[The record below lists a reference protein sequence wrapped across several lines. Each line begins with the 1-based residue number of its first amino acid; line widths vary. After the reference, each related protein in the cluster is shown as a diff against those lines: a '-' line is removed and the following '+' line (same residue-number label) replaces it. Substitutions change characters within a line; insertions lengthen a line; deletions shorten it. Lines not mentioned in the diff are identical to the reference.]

1 MDGVPRVPEQRR
13 SGTPEDTALP
23 ADASGL
29 RFGVL
34 GPVRARRGDEQ
45 LATGSP
51 QQRALLAALL
61 LREGRT
67 ATASEL
73 IDAVWGDEPPSQ
85 ALAALRT
92 YASRLR
98 KILDPGVLVSE
109 SGGYAIRLARRDAL
123 DLSTAQDLW
132 ADAEKA
138 RQGADLCRAR
148 ALLNEALALW
158 DGEPLANVPGP
169 YAETQR
175 ARLEEWRLQLLES
188 RLDMDLEQG
197 CHAEAVSEL
206 TALTASHPLRERL
219 RELLMLALYRS
230 GRQAEALAVYADT
243 RRLLA
248 DELGVDPR
256 PGLSELQQR
265 ILRADPALAEPSAPA
280 AEPPSAPV
288 RPAQLPATVPD
299 FTGRASFVRELSD
312 VLSSASSASG
322 AGGVMAVSAVAGIG
336 GVGKTTL
343 AVHVAHAARP
353 SFPDGQLYVDLQGA
367 GPHAAEPETVLG
379 SFLRALGTADTSIPD
394 SLEDR
399 AALYRSALDGRRVL
413 VLLDN
418 ARDAAQVRPLL
429 PGTEGCAALITGR
442 VRMVDLAGAHLVDLD
457 VMSPEEALLL
467 FTRIVGEERV
477 ASEREAALDVVAA
490 CGFLPLAIR
499 IAASRLASRRT
510 WTVSVLAAKLA
521 DERRRL
527 DELQAGDLA
536 VKATFELGYG
546 QLEPAQAR
554 AFRLLGLADGP
565 DISLAA
571 AAAVLDADIDETEE
585 LLESLVDTSLVES
598 AAPGRYRYHDL
609 VRLYARAC
617 AERDELP
624 PHERTA
630 AMSRLLDFYLA
641 TAAGVYAIERPGD
654 RLVEHLAP
662 TAYPGLRFED
672 RHSAQNWLYSEATSL
687 LAVVRQS
694 AVRGELRRS
703 VDTLWAAVDLA
714 ESGANSREYEAV
726 AAFARDA
733 ARDAGDGHA
742 EGRAAMTLAYVHAFG
757 GRFESAAQEAQEAVD
772 LTLASQD
779 RLSHCWAA
787 NTLGVIAL
795 YQGRHAE
802 GEAQLTVA
810 IDNFRACDD
819 RPGEASALCNLSRI
833 HLATSRTTSAVDL
846 ARQGTLIYEE
856 LGHELRGANGRYALA
871 LALTESGLLDQAAD
885 CLHGA
890 LKVFRASRQR
900 LWEGMTLFRL
910 AELDLA
916 ADEPTRAAV
925 SAESALSLLRDI
937 GGEWRRANVL
947 TVLGQ
952 ALDRVGQPERAQVCW
967 QEAYEIFETLGAP
980 EADKVRALLGAAT
993 TV

>member
-13 SGTPEDTALP
+13 SGLPEDTPEAGP
-23 ADASGL
+23 ASDL
-29 RFGVL
+29 RFSVL
-34 GPVRARRGDEQ
+34 GPVRAWRGGEL

-61 LREGRT
+61 LRDGRT

-98 KILDPGVLVSE
+98 KILNPGVLVSE
-109 SGGYAIRLARRDAL
+109 SGGYAIRSLGRDAL
-123 DLSTAQDLW
+123 DLTTAESLW
-132 ADAEKA
+132 SDAEKA
-138 RQGADLCRAR
+138 RQSNDLCHAR
-148 ALLNEALALW
+148 TLLNEALNLW

-175 ARLEEWRLQLLES
+175 ARLEEWRLQLLET

-206 TALTASHPLRERL
+206 TALTAAHPLRERL

-248 DELGVDPR
+248 DELGVDPSA
-256 PGLSELQQR
+256 GLSDLQQR
-265 ILRADPALAEPSAPA
+265 ILQADPALAEPSSPTTESAAPLI
-280 AEPPSAPV
+280 

-299 FTGRASFVRELSD
+299 FTGRASFVRELSE
-312 VLSSASSASG
+312 VLSSASPEAGSG
-322 AGGVMAVSAVAGIG
+322 SVMAVSAVAGIG

-343 AVHVAHAARP
+343 AVHVAHAARA

-367 GPHAAEPETVLG
+367 GARAAEPETVLG
-379 SFLRALGTADTSIPD
+379 SFLRALGTADSAIPD
-394 SLEDR
+394 SLEER
-399 AALYRSALDGRRVL
+399 AALYRSTLDGRRVL

-499 IAASRLASRRT
+499 IAASRLAARRT

-571 AAAVLDADIDETEE
+571 AAAVLDLDVEQTED
-585 LLESLVDTSLVES
+585 LLESLVDTSLLES

-624 PHERTA
+624 PVERET

-654 RLVEHLAP
+654 RLVAHLEP
-662 TAYPGLRFED
+662 TSYPGLKFSD
-672 RHSAQNWLYSEATSL
+672 RHEALDWLYAEANCL
-687 LAVVRQS
+687 LATAHQACNAGR
-694 AVRGELRRS
+694 LRRG
-703 VDTLWAAVDLA
+703 VDLIWSA
-714 ESGANSREYEAV
+714 KDLGESGANSKQYELV
-726 AAFARDA
+726 AIGARDA
-733 ARDAGDGHA
+733 ARSLGDDHA
-742 EGRAAMTLAYVHAFG
+742 EGRARTALTNVHLVAGRYDEAESEAEAALQLA
-757 GRFESAAQEAQEAVD
+757 RSAHDAAP
-772 LTLASQD
+772 LFWSSND
-779 RLSHCWAA
+779 R
-787 NTLGVIAL
+787 GIIAL
-795 YQGRHAE
+795 LQGRYEQAE
-802 GEAQLTVA
+802 VA
-810 IDNFRACDD
+810 LLQAIAESRADSNA
-819 RPGEASALCNLSRI
+819 PGEASALCNLSRV
-833 HLATSRTTSAVDL
+833 HLAMGHTERAISL
-846 ARQGTLIYEE
+846 AQQGMNIYDR
-856 LGHELRGANGRYALA
+856 LGLALRLANARYALG
-871 LALTESGLLDQAAD
+871 LALTAAGRASEALTELTESLQM
-885 CLHGA
+885 
-890 LKVFRASRQR
+890 FRANRQR
-900 LWEGMTLFRL
+900 LWEGTTHFRISEAHL
-910 AELDLA
+910 AEHHLTSA
-916 ADEPTRAAV
+916 AQH
-925 SAESALSLLRDI
+925 AEQALSIGFI
-937 GGEWRRANVL
+937 GGDRLRAGIL
-947 TVLGQ
+947 TALGQ
-952 ALDRVGQPERAQVCW
+952 ALAGLGQTDRARACW
-967 QEAYEIFETLGAP
+967 TEALGIYEFADSP
-980 EADKVRALLGAAT
+980 EAVKIRSLLSPAP